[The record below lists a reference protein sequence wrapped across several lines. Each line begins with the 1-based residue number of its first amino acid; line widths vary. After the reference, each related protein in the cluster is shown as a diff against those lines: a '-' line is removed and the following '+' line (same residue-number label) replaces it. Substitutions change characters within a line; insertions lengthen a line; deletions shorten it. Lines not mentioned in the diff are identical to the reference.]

1 MEAKDIFNKT
11 QACERVLPYLKN
23 TNVAKS
29 F

>member
-11 QACERVLPYLKN
+11 QAYERVLPYLEN
-23 TNVAKS
+23 PDVAKS